1 MMKKSGYASLAYKPD
16 LADAAKRWE
25 AFYAGEII
33 DRPILCVTAPR
44 DGRKVPP
51 SPSYRARVH
60 DDIDQVIDR
69 AIAVAE
75 ATYWAGDAIPAFMPS
90 FGPDEIAVFCGATL
104 EWSNDS
110 GDTNW
115 SKPFV
120 HDWKKDLPLRLHEDH
135 PLWQRMLALYRRAA
149 ERMAGKMLLMPPDLH
164 TNLDLLSAVRGPQ
177 RLCLDLVEQPAMI
190 DRAMM
195 DARAIFPQVWNAVR
209 KAGRMDELGYC
220 HQIYSMQGAAFL
232 QCDFAALISPLMF
245 KRWVLPALEEEAQL
259 VKHCVYHWDGP
270 SALVHADVL
279 IKSRGLHT
287 LSYVP
292 GDGNGT
298 HLDYIPLLKRLQE
311 GGKAVH
317 VWGTPEEMK
326 LLHSE
331 LQPERVMYV
340 TSTSSQDEADALVE
354 WFVKHT

>member
-1 MMKKSGYASLAYKPD
+1 MMKKSGLASLTYKPD

-44 DGRKVPP
+44 DGRKVPA

-69 AIAVAE
+69 AMAVAE

-120 HDWKKDLPLRLHEDH
+120 HDWKKALPLRLHEDH

-177 RLCLDLVEQPAMI
+177 RLCLDLMEQPAMI

-195 DARAIFPQVWNAVR
+195 DARAVFPKVWDAIR

-220 HQIYSMQGAAFL
+220 HQIYSMEGAAFL
-232 QCDFAALISPLMF
+232 QCDFAALISPVMF

-270 SALVHADVL
+270 SALVHADLL

-326 LLHSE
+326 LLHRE

>member
-1 MMKKSGYASLAYKPD
+1 MKQKPRFAPLSFKPD
-16 LADAAKRWE
+16 LEETGKRWE
-25 AFYAGEII
+25 AFFAGEII

-104 EWSNDS
+104 GWSNDS

-135 PLWQRMLALYRRAA
+135 PLWQHMLALYRRAA

-164 TNLDLLSAVRGPQ
+164 TNMDLLSAVRGPQ

-195 DARAIFPQVWNAVR
+195 DARAVFPIVWEAIR

-220 HQIYSMQGAAFL
+220 HQIYSMKGAAFL

-270 SALVHADVL
+270 QRVGTCRCADQVAWVAHALVCAGRREWHAP
-279 IKSRGLHT
+279 GLHPFAEALAGRRQSRARLGHAGGDET
-287 LSYVP
+287 AAPRVAARTGNVCDQYLLS
-292 GDGNGT
+292 G
-298 HLDYIPLLKRLQE
+298 
-311 GGKAVH
+311 
-317 VWGTPEEMK
+317 
-326 LLHSE
+326 
-331 LQPERVMYV
+331 
-340 TSTSSQDEADALVE
+340 
-354 WFVKHT
+354 